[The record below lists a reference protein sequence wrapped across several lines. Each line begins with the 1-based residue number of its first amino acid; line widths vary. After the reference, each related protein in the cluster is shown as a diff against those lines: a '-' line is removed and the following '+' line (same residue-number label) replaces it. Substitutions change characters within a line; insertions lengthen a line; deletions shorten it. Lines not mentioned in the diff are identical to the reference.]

1 MSDSSIY
8 HVENGECYILVQKN
22 LLGREKQNLILAMRL
37 AREKI
42 AIIQVKMDTLDDTT
56 EEYDQLQ
63 DEKNDH
69 EMLVSD
75 FEDRYED
82 LLNMPEV

>member
-1 MSDSSIY
+1 MWKMVSAMFL
-8 HVENGECYILVQKN
+8 CKKN
-22 LLGREKQNLILAMRL
+22 LLAREKQNLILAMRL

-42 AIIQVKMDTLDDTT
+42 AIIQAKMDTLDDTS